1 MPSFSAGSGGFGDF
15 LCDKLSGKAENAGE
29 SAWTEAEWFPSG
41 TCAHPLIDSSPAPP
55 LLTHTVPRTFQA
67 PPHLRAFASACL
79 LPGVLLLDS
88 NMACLLISRLL
99 LKSHPL
105 CYAFLNHPI

>member
-55 LLTHTVPRTFQA
+55 R
-67 PPHLRAFASACL
+67 
-79 LPGVLLLDS
+79 
-88 NMACLLISRLL
+88 
-99 LKSHPL
+99 
-105 CYAFLNHPI
+105 